1 MDVLTVHMDYAKPKL
16 LTNGDATSVDYVEE
30 CHCPLGREGQF
41 CDVCSPGYAR
51 DPPYGGE
58 FAVCVKCYCNNKAVS
73 CDPETGVCQNCTDN
87 TAGDHC
93 EHCRD
98 GYYRNLTSGMCLPC
112 QCPGTPDQ
120 FNHFASSCDVTANNS
135 VTCSCISGYVGD
147 MCSLCDE
154 GYYGNPLLPGDNC
167 KPCNCHGN
175 ADTTL
180 PMCNTTTGVCN
191 CVHPYMG
198 SECELCADDYYGNA
212 EQQNCNGKCI
222 ILSFIYIIICLYMYV
237 FG

>member
-1 MDVLTVHMDYAKPKL
+1 MDVLTVHMDYAKPKI

-41 CDVCSPGYAR
+41 CDKCSPGYAR
-51 DPPYGGE
+51 DPPYGGP
-58 FAVCVKCYCNNKAVS
+58 FAACVRCYCSNKAVS
-73 CDPETGVCQNCTDN
+73 CDPETGVCHNCTDN

-93 EHCRD
+93 EHCHN
-98 GYYRNLTSGMCLPC
+98 GYYRNLTSGICLPC

-120 FNHFASSCDVTANNS
+120 LNHFASSCDITADDN
-135 VTCSCISGYVGD
+135 VMCSCISGYVGD

-154 GYYGNPLLPGDNC
+154 GYYGNPLLPSNNC

-175 ADTTL
+175 ADPML

-191 CVHPYMG
+191 CVHPYVG
-198 SECELCADDYYGNA
+198 SECELCADGYYGNA
-212 EQQNCNGKCI
+212 EQQNCSSKCI
-222 ILSFIYIIICLYMYV
+222 IIIITVNGIYAHA
-237 FG
+237 